1 MPRYP
6 SRAELEELVSN
17 LDKGKG
23 NQAAFLSR
31 VSPNVD
37 WEVMGSGRFH
47 TLKDWKEGALDPINS
62 ALKEPLQLR
71 VRNVIGGD
79 REWAVVELTA
89 DSTCKN
95 GMQYPQRYAWV
106 MRFDENGIIVQV
118 RAYLDTQLVQKA
130 MDGNT

>member
-37 WEVMGSGRFH
+37 WEVMGSFPSF
-47 TLKDWKEGALDPINS
+47 LP
-62 ALKEPLQLR
+62 EPPLPPPPRQP
-71 VRNVIGGD
+71 
-79 REWAVVELTA
+79 
-89 DSTCKN
+89 SS
-95 GMQYPQRYAWV
+95 MP
-106 MRFDENGIIVQV
+106 
-118 RAYLDTQLVQKA
+118 
-130 MDGNT
+130 